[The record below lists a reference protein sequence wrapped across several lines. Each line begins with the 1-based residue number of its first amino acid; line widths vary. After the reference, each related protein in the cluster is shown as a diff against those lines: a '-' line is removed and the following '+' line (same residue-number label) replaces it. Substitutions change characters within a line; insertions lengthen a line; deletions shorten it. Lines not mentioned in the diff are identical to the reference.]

1 MTAQATSAVSASSVN
16 NARYRYTGIAVS
28 KEFAAVASG
37 GTAPF
42 IAAALLAW
50 AQGAYWP
57 IATYIAVLAGISFVA
72 TFFSPETRG
81 ISLRQ

>member
-1 MTAQATSAVSASSVN
+1 MTARATSAVSASSVN

-28 KEFAAVASG
+28 EEFTAVAAG
-37 GTAPF
+37 GIAPF

-81 ISLRQ
+81 ISRRQ